1 MFTVPYTRKEVK
13 EQVWSVLLMLNPSQ
27 ASIFVGKKKIGEYLT
42 AIDTTVD
49 LFVVLS
55 YEVWCT
61 QLE

>member
-1 MFTVPYTRKEVK
+1 
-13 EQVWSVLLMLNPSQ
+13 MLNPSQ

-55 YEVWCT
+55 YEV
-61 QLE
+61 

>member
-1 MFTVPYTRKEVK
+1 MFAVPCTRKEVK

-27 ASIFVGKKKIGEYLT
+27 ASIFVGGKKKKVTTIV
-42 AIDTTVD
+42 TTVD

-55 YEVWCT
+55 YKVWST